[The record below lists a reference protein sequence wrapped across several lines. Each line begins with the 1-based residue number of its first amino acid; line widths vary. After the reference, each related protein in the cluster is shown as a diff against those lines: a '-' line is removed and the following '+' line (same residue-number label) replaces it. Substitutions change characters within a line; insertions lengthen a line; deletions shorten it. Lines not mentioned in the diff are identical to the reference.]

1 MFEQFSE
8 LNFSVLGV
16 MKKSRRQWNVNINI
30 NFKKLH
36 NFGVQTLLL
45 NNINTLTESSLVWS
59 CDDSFFNQIWA
70 DFINPSCKQNKH
82 FRQLK

>member
-30 NFKKLH
+30 NFEKTAQ
-36 NFGVQTLLL
+36 FR
-45 NNINTLTESSLVWS
+45 
-59 CDDSFFNQIWA
+59 CP
-70 DFINPSCKQNKH
+70 DFVIE
-82 FRQLK
+82 